1 MNSEGYE
8 MTRGLLTRPTMVVVV
23 ALIMMLGGCATTRH
37 SNFYTLQPI
46 SATGKTGQ
54 SPPAQGLISLGIG
67 PVQFPD
73 YLDRPQIVSRE
84 GANELKLAEYD
95 RWAGD
100 LSENFTNILADNLSM
115 LLDADRV
122 TTYPWQ
128 DSDKVNYQ
136 IRMDILQFDGT
147 LGGQAVL
154 TARWTIYGK
163 DGKKALISK
172 KSTFSAPVKDS
183 GYEALVS
190 AENQTL
196 SDLSREIATEIRA
209 LAK

>member
-1 MNSEGYE
+1 MIGSPLARL
-8 MTRGLLTRPTMVVVV
+8 TLLILVV
-23 ALIMMLGGCATTRH
+23 LSMMLAGCATTRH

-46 SATGKTGQ
+46 SGTEKPETR
-54 SPPAQGLISLGIG
+54 SLTQGFISLGIG

-73 YLDRPQIVSRE
+73 YLDRPQIVSRN
-84 GANELKLAEYD
+84 GPNELKLAEYD

-136 IRMDILQFDGT
+136 IRMDVLQFDGT
-147 LGGQAVL
+147 LDGNAVL

-163 DGKKALISK
+163 DGKTVLTSK
-172 KSTFSAPVKDS
+172 KSTFKAPVRGS
-183 GYEALVS
+183 SYEALVS

-196 SDLSREIATEIRA
+196 ADLSREIAAEIRQF
-209 LAK
+209 AK

>member
-1 MNSEGYE
+1 MNWEGFE
-8 MTRGLLTRPTMVVVV
+8 MTRGPLIRPTMVILI
-23 ALIMMLGGCATTRH
+23 ALFMMLGGCATTRH

-46 SATGKTGQ
+46 APTGEPGK
-54 SPPAQGLISLGIG
+54 SSPAQRFVSLGIG
-67 PVQFPD
+67 PLQFPD
-73 YLDRPQIVSRE
+73 YLDRPQIVTRE

-128 DSDKVNYQ
+128 DSNKVNYQ
-136 IRMDILQFDGT
+136 ITMDVLQFDGT
-147 LGGQAVL
+147 LGGDTVL

-163 DGKKALISK
+163 DGKTVLTYK
-172 KSTFSAPVKDS
+172 KSTFRAPVKGS
-183 GYEALVS
+183 SYEALVS

-196 SDLSREIATEIRA
+196 ADLSREIAAEIRQF
-209 LAK
+209 AK

>member
-1 MNSEGYE
+1 
-8 MTRGLLTRPTMVVVV
+8 MTGTPIARLTLLILVV
-23 ALIMMLGGCATTRH
+23 LSLTLGGCATTRH

-46 SATGKTGQ
+46 PGTEKPETG
-54 SPPAQGLISLGIG
+54 SLAHSFISLGIG

-73 YLDRPQIVSRE
+73 YLDRPQIVTRI
-84 GANELKLAEYD
+84 GPNELKIAEYD

-100 LSENFTNILADNLSM
+100 LDDNFTNILADNLSI

-122 TTYPWQ
+122 STYPWQ
-128 DSDKVNYQ
+128 DSAKVNYQ
-136 IRMDILQFDGT
+136 ITMDILQFDGRF
-147 LGGQAVL
+147 GGQAVL

-172 KSTFSAPVKDS
+172 KSTFRAPIKDS
-183 GYEALVS
+183 SYQAVVS

-196 SDLSREIATEIRA
+196 AALSRELAAEIRA